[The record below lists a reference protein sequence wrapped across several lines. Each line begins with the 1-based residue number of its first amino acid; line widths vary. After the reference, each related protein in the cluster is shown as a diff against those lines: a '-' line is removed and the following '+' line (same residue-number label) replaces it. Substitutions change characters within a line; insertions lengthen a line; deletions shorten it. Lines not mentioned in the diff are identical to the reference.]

1 MRIVL
6 VAHQFFPEYGAGT
19 EVLTYHTA
27 KELMKRGHEV
37 RLIAA
42 HPVKGP
48 LPRGLGFEQYTYDGL
63 CVYRFLHSNTHSID
77 PVNPMEAEYDNRF
90 FARQFREWLMGF
102 RPDLVHFY
110 HLQRVSVS
118 GIDVCRQLEISTV
131 FTVVD
136 FWPFCPTNQLLQPD
150 HSLCEGPDEDAANC
164 VKHLAMILKG
174 NWVGAMLNG
183 VPVPIMS
190 VLVRMCRSRLWFE
203 GRYGPMVRA
212 VARRREHLAE
222 RLRRIDRVLVS
233 TRFMER
239 KILGLGLERGRVLHF
254 PFGVDVAKG
263 VTVSEKGTHPELR
276 VGFIGTL
283 YEHKGAH
290 VLIDAVRRL
299 PRGQRLVVKIYGDQK
314 QFPHYMRRLRSMA
327 AGDERVAFCGTFPQ
341 VQIAQVLSELDV
353 LVVPSL
359 WYENA
364 PLVVGSAQAV
374 GVPVIGTDVGGLN
387 ETIVHDWNGLLFA
400 RGNAGQLSEMIRKL
414 CEDRK
419 LVKRLSERAMPPP
432 NMVDYVSG
440 LEKIYSGLLTSRAP
454 MGAGFVSEDLQA
466 SGGRRD

>member
-37 RLIAA
+37 RVIAA

-48 LPRGLGFEQYTYDGL
+48 VPRRRGFDQYTYDGM
-63 CVYRFLHSNTHSID
+63 CVYRFLHSNTYSID
-77 PVNPMEAEYDNRF
+77 PANPMEAEYNNRL
-90 FARQFREWLMGF
+90 FASQLREWLMGF

-118 GIDVCRQLEISTV
+118 GIDVCRQLDIPTV

-136 FWPFCPTNQLLQPD
+136 FWPFCPTNQLLQSD

-164 VKHLAMILKG
+164 IKHLAMISQG
-174 NWVGAMLNG
+174 NWVGTILNG
-183 VPVPIMS
+183 VPLPIMR

-203 GRYGPMVRA
+203 GRYGPMVWA
-212 VARRREHLAE
+212 VTRRREHVTG
-222 RLRRIDRVLVS
+222 RLQGIDRVLVS
-233 TRFMER
+233 TRFMES
-239 KILGLGLERGRVLHF
+239 KIHGLGLERGRVLHF
-254 PFGVDVAKG
+254 PFGVDVAKDVG
-263 VTVSEKGTHPELR
+263 VSEKGTHPDLQ

-290 VLIDAVRRL
+290 VLVDAIRRL
-299 PRGQRLVVKIYGDQK
+299 PLGQRVVVKIYGDQK
-314 QFPHYMRRLRSMA
+314 QFPRYMAQLRSMA
-327 AGDERVAFCGTFPQ
+327 AGDERVEFCGTFPQ
-341 VQIAQVLSELDV
+341 SQIAQVLSELDV

-374 GVPVIGTDVGGLN
+374 GVPVIATDVGGLN
-387 ETIVHDWNGLLFA
+387 ETIVHGLNGLLFE
-400 RGNAGQLSEMIRKL
+400 RGNAVQLAEMIRKL

-419 LVKRLSERAMPPP
+419 LVKRLSENTTPPP
-432 NMVDYVSG
+432 NMMDYVAG
-440 LEKIYSGLLTSRAP
+440 LERIYRGLLTNRAP
-454 MGAGFVSEDLQA
+454 LWAGFVSEGLQP
-466 SGGRRD
+466 SGCRRD